1 MNCFTLNAAERQALK
16 AKSLRKGRTAIWC
29 YAPGMVSENGWSE
42 QAMFELTGINL
53 KYTTEKRDMAVKLDE
68 QVFYSLNNGG
78 KKFQDT
84 PSVYSVDPQAKIL
97 ARYLTNDPAS
107 VVKVL
112 PNGAK
117 SIFLGLPPNDYRYW
131 QRVLAETPVK
141 PISPGNLVMNK
152 SGNAV
157 FVYTPKAGKWDLALP
172 ATTQDLFGSKVQFV
186 NGKLRLEADGPKC
199 FMLVVK

>member
-1 MNCFTLNAAERQALK
+1 M
-16 AKSLRKGRTAIWC
+16 I
-29 YAPGMVSENGWSE
+29 V
-42 QAMFELTGINL
+42 
-53 KYTTEKRDMAVKLDE
+53 
-68 QVFYSLNNGG
+68 VFDDKQSFASRNSRG
-78 KKFQDT
+78 QQITDT
-84 PSVYSVDPQAKIL
+84 PAVHAEDPAAKVL
-97 ARYLTNDPAS
+97 ARYQNNDPAS

-131 QRVLAETPVK
+131 QKVLAETPVK

-199 FMLVVK
+199 FMLIVK